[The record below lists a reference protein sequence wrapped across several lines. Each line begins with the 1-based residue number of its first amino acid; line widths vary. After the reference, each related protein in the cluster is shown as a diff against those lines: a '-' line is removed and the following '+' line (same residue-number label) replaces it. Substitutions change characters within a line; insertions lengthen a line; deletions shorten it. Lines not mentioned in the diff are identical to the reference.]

1 MTSRIPDWAVRH
13 LPFLLWLPSYRMS
26 FLKADSVAAITGA
39 TLVLPQ
45 GIAFAAIAGLPPEY
59 GFYTAIIPPIIAAL
73 FGSSWHLVSGPTTAI
88 SALVFGALSGS
99 LTPGSAEFIQAAITL
114 TLLVGLFQLAF
125 GLARLGALVDFVSHS
140 VMTGFTAG
148 AAILIGLSQIRHV
161 LGIDLPRP
169 EHFVEFVVGL
179 AQNIG
184 GANLYSV
191 IIATVSLALAVGIR
205 IVWPKAPN
213 YLLALAGA
221 SLLSMAIGALGKG
234 VQAVGSIPSVVPTFG
249 MPQVSFEAFSDLA
262 PSALAIAIVGLLEAV
277 TIARSITIRSNQA
290 LDANREFVGQG
301 LSNTVG
307 SFFHCYAS
315 SGSFTRSGVN
325 YEAGAK
331 TPMAAILAAL
341 FLFLILLFVAPW
353 FAYVPIPA
361 MAGVI
366 MLVAWKLIDFRA
378 IRHIF
383 STSRSEAVIATATF
397 CATLFINLE
406 FAIYVG
412 VFLSLLIFLN
422 KTARPFIG
430 IGAPDPSTP
439 NGTVKNAALNNL
451 AECPQL
457 IICRIDGV
465 FYFGSVE
472 FVRRWF
478 RRMEIERADQKHML
492 FIVIGVGDIDMSAA
506 EVMIEEAARRK
517 ARGGSFHVQTKTP
530 STIKHLV
537 EFHVDEALSTAHIH
551 EDKGEAI
558 SEIFPMLDPS
568 VCATCSRRIFK
579 ECAGMPAPL
588 EEPKPDTGSR
598 GLIR

>member
-1 MTSRIPDWAVRH
+1 MQLSLSERFIRY
-13 LPFLLWLPSYRMS
+13 LPFLLWIRSYRLTY
-26 FLKADSVAAITGA
+26 LKADTVAAITGA

-59 GFYTAIIPPIIAAL
+59 GFFTAMIPPIIAAL

-99 LTPGSAEFIQAAITL
+99 LAPGSAEFIQAAITL
-114 TLLVGLFQLAF
+114 TLIVGVFQLAF

-140 VMTGFTAG
+140 VMIGFTAG

-169 EHFVEFVVGL
+169 EHFAEFVVGT
-179 AQNIG
+179 AQGIG
-184 GANLYSV
+184 SANLYAV
-191 IIATVSLALAVGIR
+191 GIAGVSLALAIGVR
-205 IVWPKAPN
+205 WVWPKAPN
-213 YLLALAGA
+213 YLIALLGA
-221 SLLSMAIGALGKG
+221 SVVSVWINAVDKG
-234 VQAVGSIPSVVPTFG
+234 VKTVGSIPSVVPQFG
-249 MPQVSFEAFSDLA
+249 MPNVSFEAISDLA

-277 TIARSITIRSNQA
+277 SIARAISIRSNQA

-307 SFFHCYAS
+307 SFFHCYAA

-331 TPMAAILAAL
+331 TPMAAILAAV
-341 FLFLILLFVAPW
+341 FLLLTLLFVAPW

-366 MLVAWKLIDFRA
+366 ILVAWKLVDFRA
-378 IRHIF
+378 IRHIIG
-383 STSRSEAVIATATF
+383 TSRAETSIALATF
-397 CATLFINLE
+397 GATLFIDLE

-412 VFLSLLIFLN
+412 VFLSLVIFLN
-422 KTARPFIG
+422 KTSRPHIG

-439 NGTVKNAALNNL
+439 NRTVKNAALNNL

-472 FVRRWF
+472 YVRRWF
-478 RRMEIERADQKHML
+478 RRTEVERAHQKHML

-506 EVMIEEAARRK
+506 EVMIEEAARRQ
-517 ARGGSFHVQTKTP
+517 ANGGSFHVQTKTP
-530 STIKHLV
+530 STIKRLV
-537 EFHVDEALSTAHIH
+537 DFHVDEALSTSHIH
-551 EDKGEAI
+551 PSKGEAI
-558 SEIFPMLDPS
+558 SEIFPLLDPS
-568 VCATCSRRIFK
+568 VCATCKHRIFR

-588 EEPKPDTGSR
+588 QKASDS
-598 GLIR
+598 